1 MKVKCTDGVFRVL
14 VTAKRKGEAVCRHCN
29 KPFYGSL
36 YEQRNSFKNHTECRG
51 KTKEMVK

>member
-51 KTKEMVK
+51 KTKETVK